1 MMRTL
6 ITLLFCVAAAWLSAV
21 AELPA
26 MKCDRLEYGFKTAY
40 TEWFDAEVDGAQ
52 MQVCVKYID
61 NRKNPMLAVLY
72 RAEVSPLY
80 STMVE
85 LIETVR
91 NDDSNFLSP
100 NRLSLMLGGAEEW
113 RVTND
118 ADYDAIKNFVV
129 YDWDNEAEAR
139 VACFMLPLNLMVSEQ
154 SKWKY
159 NKSKILINSIE
170 QGRIDRMRWTFGNL
184 RRKSEIKQ
192 VEIPLPDNIGE
203 VTTALIA
210 LHNTTK

>member
-1 MMRTL
+1 MIRTF
-6 ITLLFCVAAAWLSAV
+6 ITLFCAIAAWLNTA

-40 TEWFDAEVDGAQ
+40 TEWFDCETDGSQ

-72 RAEVSPLY
+72 RADASPLY

-85 LIETVR
+85 FIEAVR
-91 NDDSNFLSP
+91 NDESSFLSP
-100 NRLSLMLGGAEEW
+100 DRLTLALSGTEEW
-113 RVTND
+113 TLTND
-118 ADYDAIKNFVV
+118 ADFDAIKNFVV
-129 YDWDNEAEAR
+129 YDWDNDAEAR

-170 QGRIDRMRWTFGNL
+170 QGRIDRMSWTLGNL
-184 RRKSEIKQ
+184 RRKSEMKQ
-192 VEIPLPDNIGE
+192 ADIPLPARLGE
-203 VTTALIA
+203 ITTALIQ
-210 LHNTTK
+210 LHKNTK